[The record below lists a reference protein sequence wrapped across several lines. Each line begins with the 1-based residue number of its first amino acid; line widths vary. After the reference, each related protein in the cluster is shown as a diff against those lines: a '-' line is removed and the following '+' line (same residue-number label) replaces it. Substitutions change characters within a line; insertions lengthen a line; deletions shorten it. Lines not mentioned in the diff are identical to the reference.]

1 MFKKVVA
8 IFTTMVLLI
17 ALTVV
22 SCAENTNYIFNGSFE
37 LLIDG
42 EPSNWMREAYDKSP
56 GASNFRVETEGAK
69 FGEKYVTIINN
80 KLNDSR
86 YSQIV
91 LVEENKKY
99 KLSCYIKTENVSEE
113 GKGANLSVA
122 EQTVTSKRIKGT
134 TDDWE
139 YVELYVITSLAR
151 AMVSGVDVWLN
162 TPRRPQEASGTSGMK
177 AAINGVLNLSIYDG
191 WWVEGY
197 NGKNG
202 WVVGD
207 ESLEPEHEEN
217 DQRDSESLYNILET
231 QIIPTYYENRTKW
244 LSMMRESIKSIV
256 PRFSTHRMVKEYMD
270 KTYVK
275 AFINSERLSKNDF
288 ENAKRDVN
296 WESRVVEAW
305 NGVSV
310 KNVAV
315 EENGASLRVTVNL
328 GQLSPE
334 DVKVEL
340 FLGRE
345 GTELEKVRTVELRRY
360 VSEGDSTFTYFY
372 TDGFLRHLGNP
383 QLHLSSYT
391 SYSERLLLNATNTKR

>member
-1 MFKKVVA
+1 MVA

-139 YVELYVITSLAR
+139 YVELYVITE
-151 AMVSGVDVWLN
+151 SGVDRIKVTVGL
-162 TPRRPQEASGTSGMK
+162 GGYSGMSTGK
-177 AAINGVLNLSIYDG
+177 ASFDNVTMEE
-191 WWVEGY
+191 VETI
-197 NGKNG
+197 
-202 WVVGD
+202 
-207 ESLEPEHEEN
+207 PEGA
-217 DQRDSESLYNILET
+217 
-231 QIIPTYYENRTKW
+231 
-244 LSMMRESIKSIV
+244 
-256 PRFSTHRMVKEYMD
+256 PRAV
-270 KTYVK
+270 VK
-275 AFINSERLSKNDF
+275 AQNTKKSSNNSNNTNNTKSSSSQNNENKN
-288 ENAKRDVN
+288 ELGK
-296 WESRVVEAW
+296 VVLVMLIVGAIAV
-305 NGVSV
+305 G
-310 KNVAV
+310 VAV
-315 EENGASLRVTVNL
+315 YNTFRSNKKVSGNQGNASNNT
-328 GQLSPE
+328 G
-334 DVKVEL
+334 
-340 FLGRE
+340 
-345 GTELEKVRTVELRRY
+345 
-360 VSEGDSTFTYFY
+360 
-372 TDGFLRHLGNP
+372 
-383 QLHLSSYT
+383 
-391 SYSERLLLNATNTKR
+391 TNTNMTESAANKESAGNKEFSDNNESSHSKEDSSDNSDSDNKESSD

>member
-1 MFKKVVA
+1 
-8 IFTTMVLLI
+8 MVLLI

-139 YVELYVITSLAR
+139 YVELYVITE
-151 AMVSGVDVWLN
+151 SGVDRIKVTVGL
-162 TPRRPQEASGTSGMK
+162 GGYSGMSTGK
-177 AAINGVLNLSIYDG
+177 ASFDNVTMEE
-191 WWVEGY
+191 VE
-197 NGKNG
+197 
-202 WVVGD
+202 
-207 ESLEPEHEEN
+207 
-217 DQRDSESLYNILET
+217 T
-231 QIIPTYYENRTKW
+231 IP
-244 LSMMRESIKSIV
+244 
-256 PRFSTHRMVKEYMD
+256 
-270 KTYVK
+270 
-275 AFINSERLSKNDF
+275 
-288 ENAKRDVN
+288 
-296 WESRVVEAW
+296 
-305 NGVSV
+305 
-310 KNVAV
+310 
-315 EENGASLRVTVNL
+315 
-328 GQLSPE
+328 
-334 DVKVEL
+334 
-340 FLGRE
+340 
-345 GTELEKVRTVELRRY
+345 KVRPVL
-360 VSEGDSTFTYFY
+360 
-372 TDGFLRHLGNP
+372 
-383 QLHLSSYT
+383 
-391 SYSERLLLNATNTKR
+391 

>member
-56 GASNFRVETEGAK
+56 GASKFRVETEGAK

-139 YVELYVITSLAR
+139 YVELYVITE
-151 AMVSGVDVWLN
+151 SGVDRIKVTVGL
-162 TPRRPQEASGTSGMK
+162 GGYSGMSTGK
-177 AAINGVLNLSIYDG
+177 ASFDNVTMEE
-191 WWVEGY
+191 VETI
-197 NGKNG
+197 
-202 WVVGD
+202 
-207 ESLEPEHEEN
+207 PEGA
-217 DQRDSESLYNILET
+217 
-231 QIIPTYYENRTKW
+231 
-244 LSMMRESIKSIV
+244 
-256 PRFSTHRMVKEYMD
+256 PRAV
-270 KTYVK
+270 VK
-275 AFINSERLSKNDF
+275 AQNTKKSSNNSNNTNNTKSSSSQNNENKN
-288 ENAKRDVN
+288 ELGK
-296 WESRVVEAW
+296 VVLVMLIVGAIAV
-305 NGVSV
+305 G
-310 KNVAV
+310 VAV
-315 EENGASLRVTVNL
+315 YNTFRSNKKVSGNQGNASNNT
-328 GQLSPE
+328 G
-334 DVKVEL
+334 
-340 FLGRE
+340 
-345 GTELEKVRTVELRRY
+345 
-360 VSEGDSTFTYFY
+360 
-372 TDGFLRHLGNP
+372 
-383 QLHLSSYT
+383 
-391 SYSERLLLNATNTKR
+391 TNTNMTESAANKESAGNKEFSDNNESSHSKEDSSDNSDSDNKESSD

>member
-139 YVELYVITSLAR
+139 YVELYVITE
-151 AMVSGVDVWLN
+151 SGVDRIKVTVGLGGYSGMSTGKASFDNVTMEEVETIPEGAPRAVVKAQNTKKSSNNSNNTNNTKSSSSQNNENKNELGKVAFTDGKTIKTMVSSQDHKRALDNDQGLN
-162 TPRRPQEASGTSGMK
+162 TGGMGTFSPSRIYTEEIDRYCMERIYKPRLRLWRKKAGSLREYCTLGLLSQKTARKYWSIMQDSEIRRPRWCFQG
-177 AAINGVLNLSIYDG
+177 L
-191 WWVEGY
+191 
-197 NGKNG
+197 
-202 WVVGD
+202 
-207 ESLEPEHEEN
+207 
-217 DQRDSESLYNILET
+217 
-231 QIIPTYYENRTKW
+231 IPT
-244 LSMMRESIKSIV
+244 
-256 PRFSTHRMVKEYMD
+256 
-270 KTYVK
+270 
-275 AFINSERLSKNDF
+275 
-288 ENAKRDVN
+288 
-296 WESRVVEAW
+296 
-305 NGVSV
+305 
-310 KNVAV
+310 
-315 EENGASLRVTVNL
+315 
-328 GQLSPE
+328 
-334 DVKVEL
+334 
-340 FLGRE
+340 
-345 GTELEKVRTVELRRY
+345 
-360 VSEGDSTFTYFY
+360 
-372 TDGFLRHLGNP
+372 
-383 QLHLSSYT
+383 
-391 SYSERLLLNATNTKR
+391 

>member
-1 MFKKVVA
+1 
-8 IFTTMVLLI
+8 MVLLI

-139 YVELYVITSLAR
+139 YVELYVITE
-151 AMVSGVDVWLN
+151 SGVDRIKVTVGL
-162 TPRRPQEASGTSGMK
+162 GGYSGMSTGK
-177 AAINGVLNLSIYDG
+177 ASFDNVTMEE
-191 WWVEGY
+191 VETI
-197 NGKNG
+197 
-202 WVVGD
+202 
-207 ESLEPEHEEN
+207 PEGA
-217 DQRDSESLYNILET
+217 
-231 QIIPTYYENRTKW
+231 
-244 LSMMRESIKSIV
+244 
-256 PRFSTHRMVKEYMD
+256 PRAV
-270 KTYVK
+270 VK
-275 AFINSERLSKNDF
+275 AQNTKKSSNNSNNTNNTKSSSSQNNENKN
-288 ENAKRDVN
+288 ELGK
-296 WESRVVEAW
+296 VVLVMLIVGAIAV
-305 NGVSV
+305 G
-310 KNVAV
+310 VAV
-315 EENGASLRVTVNL
+315 YNTFRSNKKVSGNQGNASNNT
-328 GQLSPE
+328 G
-334 DVKVEL
+334 
-340 FLGRE
+340 
-345 GTELEKVRTVELRRY
+345 
-360 VSEGDSTFTYFY
+360 
-372 TDGFLRHLGNP
+372 
-383 QLHLSSYT
+383 
-391 SYSERLLLNATNTKR
+391 TNTNMTESAANKESAGNKEFSDNNESSHSKEDSSDNSDSDNKESSD

>member
-139 YVELYVITSLAR
+139 YVELYVITE
-151 AMVSGVDVWLN
+151 SGVDRIKVTVGL
-162 TPRRPQEASGTSGMK
+162 GGYSGMSTGK
-177 AAINGVLNLSIYDG
+177 ASFDNVTMEE
-191 WWVEGY
+191 VETI
-197 NGKNG
+197 
-202 WVVGD
+202 
-207 ESLEPEHEEN
+207 PEGA
-217 DQRDSESLYNILET
+217 
-231 QIIPTYYENRTKW
+231 
-244 LSMMRESIKSIV
+244 
-256 PRFSTHRMVKEYMD
+256 PRAV
-270 KTYVK
+270 VK
-275 AFINSERLSKNDF
+275 AQNTKKSSNNSNNTNNTKSSSSQNNENKN
-288 ENAKRDVN
+288 ELGK
-296 WESRVVEAW
+296 VVLVMLIVGAIAV
-305 NGVSV
+305 G
-310 KNVAV
+310 VAV
-315 EENGASLRVTVNL
+315 YNTFRSNKKVSGNQGNASNNT
-328 GQLSPE
+328 G
-334 DVKVEL
+334 
-340 FLGRE
+340 
-345 GTELEKVRTVELRRY
+345 
-360 VSEGDSTFTYFY
+360 
-372 TDGFLRHLGNP
+372 
-383 QLHLSSYT
+383 
-391 SYSERLLLNATNTKR
+391 TNTNMAESAANKESAGNKEFSDNNESSHSKEDSSDNSDSDNKESSD